1 MDQVQFP
8 ITLAQPATES
18 HCFTQTLAQ
27 FHSRFHNLA
36 VQILLLLWLKWLFE
50 AFSLPVSSC
59 VHCGHALYK
68 DASDW
73 AQTQACVCELDGT
86 SSLPS
91 AKWDCVSALTSL
103 PCLPAAVVHCPLYPF
118 RPDAASRSCSRSC
131 TRTRTRS
138 RTRSRAVC
146 GSCRVLSPWYSE
158 PFPFRHSPVLLLQL
172 FLNFAQVSS
181 LGFLLFTSHSA
192 GSPPTHTLLQLAL
205 HLLHLQ
211 KKPSHWFPAVCP
223 PLSPFPFCPPLF
235 VLPSPWAP
243 PLLSVVLS
251 YPPKTFFLRD
261 VLCRFKVSVWLVPY
275 IYLNLCC
282 TLFHFYQSLIGESF
296 AFSLYYMW

>member
-8 ITLAQPATES
+8 MALAQPATES
-18 HCFTQTLAQ
+18 HCFTQALAQ

-36 VQILLLLWLKWLFE
+36 VQILLLLCLKWPFE
-50 AFSLPVSSC
+50 AFSLSLFSC

-68 DASDW
+68 EASDW

-103 PCLPAAVVHCPLYPF
+103 PCLPAAMVHCLFYPF
-118 RPDAASRSCSRSC
+118 RPDAASRSCSC
-131 TRTRTRS
+131 
-138 RTRSRAVC
+138 SRAVC
-146 GSCRVLSPWYSE
+146 GSCRVPSPWYSE

-192 GSPPTHTLLQLAL
+192 GSPPTHTHTLLQLAL

-223 PLSPFPFCPPLF
+223 PLSPFPFCPPVCPAITMSPSSF
-235 VLPSPWAP
+235 VCY
-243 PLLSVVLS
+243 VVLS
-251 YPPKTFFLRD
+251 P
-261 VLCRFKVSVWLVPY
+261 
-275 IYLNLCC
+275 
-282 TLFHFYQSLIGESF
+282 
-296 AFSLYYMW
+296 

>member
-118 RPDAASRSCSRSC
+118 RPDAASRSCSRS
-131 TRTRTRS
+131 

-192 GSPPTHTLLQLAL
+192 GSPPHTHT
-205 HLLHLQ
+205 
-211 KKPSHWFPAVCP
+211 PSTCPTSPAPAEEAVPLISSCVSPFVTLPFLSSSVCP
-223 PLSPFPFCPPLF
+223 AITMSPSSF
-235 VLPSPWAP
+235 VCC
-243 PLLSVVLS
+243 VVLS
-251 YPPKTFFLRD
+251 P
-261 VLCRFKVSVWLVPY
+261 
-275 IYLNLCC
+275 
-282 TLFHFYQSLIGESF
+282 
-296 AFSLYYMW
+296 

>member
-8 ITLAQPATES
+8 MALAQPATES

-36 VQILLLLWLKWLFE
+36 VQILLLLCLKWPFE
-50 AFSLPVSSC
+50 AFSLSLFSC

-103 PCLPAAVVHCPLYPF
+103 PCLPAAVVHCLFYPF
-118 RPDAASRSCSRSC
+118 RPDAASRSCSC
-131 TRTRTRS
+131 
-138 RTRSRAVC
+138 SRAVC
-146 GSCRVLSPWYSE
+146 GSCRVPSPWYSE

-192 GSPPTHTLLQLAL
+192 GSPPPPHTHT
-205 HLLHLQ
+205 
-211 KKPSHWFPAVCP
+211 PPTCPTSPAPAEEAV
-223 PLSPFPFCPPLF
+223 PLISSCVSPFVTLPFLSSCLSCHHHEPLLFCLLCCLIPLKPFFSMMHFAGLKSLCDLYPTLLYSFPFLSVSNWRKFCILF
-235 VLPSPWAP
+235 VLY
-243 PLLSVVLS
+243 VVREM
-251 YPPKTFFLRD
+251 T
-261 VLCRFKVSVWLVPY
+261 VL
-275 IYLNLCC
+275 
-282 TLFHFYQSLIGESF
+282 TLAVTIIS
-296 AFSLYYMW
+296 